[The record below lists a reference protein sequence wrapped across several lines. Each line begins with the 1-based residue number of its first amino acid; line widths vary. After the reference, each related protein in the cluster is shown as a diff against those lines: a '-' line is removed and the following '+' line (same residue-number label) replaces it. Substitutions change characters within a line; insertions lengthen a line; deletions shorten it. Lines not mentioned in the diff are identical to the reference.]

1 MIKELEAGTATA
13 KLCCRHGL
21 STATFY
27 KLKAKYSGIEVSEA
41 ARLKVPSP
49 RAPSAKDVRQYRRT
63 LEKDAAIWDHR

>member
-13 KLCCRHGL
+13 KLCWRHGL

-49 RAPSAKDVRQYRRT
+49 RAPTAKDVRKYRST
-63 LEKDAAIWDHR
+63 LEKDAAI

>member
-49 RAPSAKDVRQYRRT
+49 RAPTAKDVREHRST
-63 LEKDAAIWDHR
+63 LEKDAAI